1 MLLVSYTI
9 YDIQIVKEF
18 LKVVNLAR
26 IRTPSLLPQFKG
38 INTHERAI
46 EAEVAEHGAS
56 VHFVSSELDGGPM
69 VLQASVSVLSLDS
82 PKVLAARV
90 LVQEHL
96 IYPIAIK
103 WFCEGRLKLQNNA
116 VLMDGQLLPEQ
127 GIQFQS

>member
-1 MLLVSYTI
+1 
-9 YDIQIVKEF
+9 
-18 LKVVNLAR
+18 
-26 IRTPSLLPQFKG
+26 
-38 INTHERAI
+38 
-46 EAEVAEHGAS
+46 
-56 VHFVSSELDGGPM
+56 M
-69 VLQASVSVLSLDS
+69 VLQASVSVQSLDS